1 MHFHSRARSAYRQ
14 RMNELIARAR
24 SLAERPGRTVLGIT
38 GPPGAG
44 KSTVAEQIAGELGPE
59 LAVVVPMDGFHLAQ
73 SELRRLGR
81 SARKGAVDTFDDAG
95 YAHLLERLAEQTTG
109 VVYAPHFDRS
119 LEEPV
124 AGSIAVTADISLVV
138 TEGNYLLLDA
148 GSWPRARA
156 AMTEVWYIDL
166 DDDERRRRLVLRH
179 SMFGKTEDQADAWVH
194 GSDEANARLVAS
206 TATRADWRLHR
217 QWHD

>member
-1 MHFHSRARSAYRQ
+1 MHFRAHARSAYRQ
-14 RMNELIARAR
+14 RMNELISRAR

-44 KSTVAEQIAGELGPE
+44 KSTVADAIVDQLGRG

-73 SELRRLGR
+73 SELLRLGR
-81 SARKGAVDTFDDAG
+81 SARKGAADTFDDAG

-109 VVYAPHFDRS
+109 VIYAPHFDRT

-124 AGSIAVTADISLVV
+124 AGSIPVTADVPLVV
-138 TEGNYLLLDA
+138 TEGNYLLLDD

-156 AMTEVWYIDL
+156 AMTEIWYIDL
-166 DDDERRRRLVLRH
+166 DDDERRRRLVQRH
-179 SMFGKTEDQADAWVH
+179 TMFGKSEDDAHAWVH
-194 GSDEANARLVAS
+194 GTDEANARLVAS
-206 TATRADWRLHR
+206 TASRADRRFRHP
-217 QWHD
+217 